1 LVLKMA
7 TSKVELVPS
16 RTAVLPVD
24 CSPRSLAL
32 ADASPSPEEA
42 EVLVLS
48 KPHRGYPARE
58 LTRFAETLEAAVD
71 GRFPKARYLVF
82 DFHAAAPDL
91 GCVSP
96 AFNRLA
102 ANIES
107 LVSRSPL
114 IAVACVRGRIGG
126 GDLELAL
133 ACNML
138 VADTAAEFHFGA
150 EQGSL
155 GLYGSLATKLG
166 YVYAER
172 IMEQGVTLSA
182 EQMKEK
188 LLVRETLELS
198 NGLEPLWRFLE
209 RTSRRH
215 NSSWAIFRAQRMAT
229 PSVYASL

>member
-1 LVLKMA
+1 M
-7 TSKVELVPS
+7 
-16 RTAVLPVD
+16 
-24 CSPRSLAL
+24 
-32 ADASPSPEEA
+32 
-42 EVLVLS
+42 LVLS
-48 KPHRGYPARE
+48 KPHRGYPRHE
-58 LTRFAETLEAAVD
+58 LARFAETLEAAVD
-71 GRFPKARYLVF
+71 GRFPKARYLVL
-82 DFHAAAPDL
+82 DFHTAAPDL

-96 AFNRLA
+96 EFNQLA
-102 ANIES
+102 ANIET

-126 GDLELAL
+126 SDLELAL

-138 VADTAAEFHFGA
+138 VADSAAEFSFAA

-172 IMEQGVTLSA
+172 IMEQGLTLTA
-182 EQMKEK
+182 EQMKDK

-198 NGLEPLWRFLE
+198 DGLEPLWRFLE

-215 NSSWAIFRAQRMAT
+215 NASWAIFRAQRLAA
-229 PSVYASL
+229 PSIYASLQ

>member
-1 LVLKMA
+1 MA
-7 TSKVELVPS
+7 N
-16 RTAVLPVD
+16 
-24 CSPRSLAL
+24 
-32 ADASPSPEEA
+32 ASPSPEEA

-71 GRFPKARYLVF
+71 GRFPKARYLVL
-82 DFHAAAPDL
+82 DFHTAAPDI
-91 GCVSP
+91 GCAGP
-96 AFNRLA
+96 AFNQLA
-102 ANIES
+102 GQIET

-138 VADTAAEFHFGA
+138 VADVGAEFNFSV

-172 IMEQGVTLSA
+172 IMEQGVTLTA
-182 EQMKEK
+182 EQMKDK

-198 NGLEPLWRFLE
+198 GGLDPLWRFLE

-215 NSSWAIFRAQRMAT
+215 NASWAIFRAQRMAT
-229 PSVYASL
+229 PSIYASLQ